1 MSFGDANK
9 HLINVTCLGN
19 ETMLKFAVFQELEQV
34 EGVKNYSIEV
44 DYEKV
49 TLDDLGKYELVF
61 VVNDEYGSN

>member
-1 MSFGDANK
+1 M
-9 HLINVTCLGN
+9 
-19 ETMLKFAVFQELEQV
+19 